1 MASGLLKR
9 AAGFLYGHLRGASL
23 AASGAI
29 GSILGAETVQHLG
42 AAIPDTFWPHIRAHA
57 EALVKQPK

>member
-1 MASGLLKR
+1 MLD
-9 AAGFLYGHLRGASL
+9 GF
-23 AASGAI
+23 GAI

-42 AAIPDTFWPHIRAHA
+42 AAIPDTFWPHIRARA